1 MGRHQKA
8 FAKAKKDAEEAN
20 AKKEAKAKVWI
31 QGPQDRDNKWQV
43 LIIFLCIRFLFVSV
57 MFSLGSMF
65 FLRFFDVERLS
76 LAASLRDNSAH
87 PAMPPKGAMTFPNT
101 SNPSMCLN
109 LSKHTK
115 SIYVFESKSL
125 SCTDPPL
132 ASLWPLLTRWSH
144 ADLVV
149 ICFNL
154 TMVLYMTSYI
164 LAYMSMTSGRHVM
177 VCLKQILRIR
187 KNSESS
193 QRISISS

>member
-1 MGRHQKA
+1 M
-8 FAKAKKDAEEAN
+8 
-20 AKKEAKAKVWI
+20 WI

-43 LIIFLCIRFLFVSV
+43 LIIFLFIRFLFVSV

-87 PAMPPKGAMTFPNT
+87 PAMPPKGAMIFPNT

-132 ASLWPLLTRWSH
+132 ASLWLLLTRWSH

-154 TMVLYMTSYI
+154 TMVLYMTGYI
-164 LAYMSMTSGRHVM
+164 LAYMSMTSSRHVM

-187 KNSESS
+187 KNSETS
-193 QRISISS
+193 QRISTSV